1 MYLLLDI
8 SRALRTPG
16 EEIPFQHRDAI
27 PPQEIFGETVTFSDV
42 ILAGSYSVADES
54 LHIWGRMTALA
65 HGHCAGCL
73 KPVDYPVNVEF
84 DEFFTRQTRYT
95 QKEETP
101 DEEERLM
108 YEGSKV
114 ELSHL
119 AMTLAVLDL
128 PMRFECGEDCPALAG
143 IPSEDDDTPQT
154 HACQKDMPDQHPFS
168 ALQQLLTKD
177 QEV

>member
-1 MYLLLDI
+1 MLLDI

-27 PPQEIFGETVTFSDV
+27 PPQDIFGETVTFDDV
-42 ILAGSYSVADES
+42 ILTGHYSVADES
-54 LHIWGRMTALA
+54 LRIRGTLTATA
-65 HGHCAGCL
+65 HGHCAWCL
-73 KPVDYPVNVEF
+73 EPVDYPVEVPF
-84 DEFFTRQTRYT
+84 DEAFTRINKYTR
-95 QKEETP
+95 KEETP

-128 PMRFECGEDCPALAG
+128 PIRFECGEGCPAQAG
-143 IPSEDDDTPQT
+143 LPSDDTPYLSD
-154 HACQKDMPDQHPFS
+154 CQKDMPDQHPFS

>member
-1 MYLLLDI
+1 MLLDV
-8 SRALRTPG
+8 SRAMRQPG
-16 EEIPFQHRDAI
+16 EAIPFEHHDEI
-27 PPQEIFGETVTFSDV
+27 PPQEIFGETVTFDDV
-42 ILAGSYSVADES
+42 LLTGHFSGAEDN
-54 LHIWGRMTALA
+54 LRLWGTLTCTA

-114 ELSHL
+114 ELSNL

-128 PMRFECGEDCPALAG
+128 PIRFECGDGCPAL
-143 IPSEDDDTPQT
+143 PDDTPSLR
-154 HACQKDMPDQHPFS
+154 ASQKDMPDQHPFS

>member
-1 MYLLLDI
+1 MLLDI
-8 SRALRTPG
+8 SRALRAPG
-16 EEIPFQHRDAI
+16 EEIPFLHRDAI
-27 PPQEIFGETVTFSDV
+27 PTQEILGETVSFSDV
-42 ILAGSYSVADES
+42 LLAGHFSLTGES
-54 LHIWGRMTALA
+54 LRLWGELTATA

-73 KPVDYPVNVEF
+73 RPVDYAVRVPF
-84 DEFFTRQTRYT
+84 DEIFTRMTRFT
-95 QKEETP
+95 PREEDVP
-101 DEEERLM
+101 GEEERWL

-119 AMTLAVLDL
+119 SMTLAVLDL
-128 PMRFECGEDCPALAG
+128 PMRFECGPDCPVLG
-143 IPSEDDDTPQT
+143 RIPSDQDSQNS

>member
-1 MYLLLDI
+1 MDY
-8 SRALRTPG
+8 
-16 EEIPFQHRDAI
+16 Q
-27 PPQEIFGETVTFSDV
+27 VDV
-42 ILAGSYSVADES
+42 
-54 LHIWGRMTALA
+54 
-65 HGHCAGCL
+65 
-73 KPVDYPVNVEF
+73 PF
-84 DEFFTRQTRYT
+84 DELFTRVTRYT
-95 QKEETP
+95 RPEE
-101 DEEERLM
+101 DDGEEERWF

-128 PMRFECGEDCPALAG
+128 PIRFSCGPDCPVLG
-143 IPSEDDDTPQT
+143 QMPSDEDSPST

>member
-16 EEIPFQHRDAI
+16 EEIPFQHCDEI
-27 PPQEIFGETVTFSDV
+27 PPQEIFGETVTFDDV
-42 ILAGSYSVADES
+42 LLQGYLSAADDS
-54 LHIWGRMTALA
+54 LRIRGTMTAVA
-65 HGHCAGCL
+65 HAHCAMCL
-73 KPVDYPVNVEF
+73 RPVDYPVEVPF
-84 DEFFTRQTRYT
+84 DEVFTRQTRFSRAD
-95 QKEETP
+95 EASP

-119 AMTLAVLDL
+119 AMTLAVLEL
-128 PMRFECGEDCPALAG
+128 PIRFECGEDCPARAAIL
-143 IPSEDDDTPQT
+143 PDDTPSSR
-154 HACQKDMPDQHPFS
+154 ASQKDLPDQHPFS

>member
-1 MYLLLDI
+1 MLLDI
-8 SRALRTPG
+8 SRALRAPR
-16 EEIPFQHRDAI
+16 EEIPFLHRDAI
-27 PPQEIFGETVTFSDV
+27 SPQEIFGETVTFSDV
-42 ILAGSYSVADES
+42 LLTGHFSVAGDS
-54 LHIWGRMTALA
+54 LRIWGTLTGTA

-73 KPVDYPVNVEF
+73 KPVDYPMEIPF
-84 DEFFTRQTRYT
+84 DEIFTRQTRYT
-95 QKEETP
+95 QQEETL
-101 DEEERLM
+101 DEEERWM
-108 YEGSKV
+108 YEGSKA

-128 PMRFECGEDCPALAG
+128 PIRFECGEDCPALAEL
-143 IPSEDDDTPQT
+143 PSEDSLTT

>member
-8 SRALRTPG
+8 SRALRAPG
-16 EEIPFQHRDAI
+16 EDFPFLHRDVI
-27 PPQEIFGETVTFSDV
+27 PPQEIFGETVTFDDV
-42 ILAGSYSVADES
+42 LLKGHYSMAGES
-54 LHIWGRMTALA
+54 LHIQGTLTALA
-65 HGHCAGCL
+65 HGTCAGCL
-73 KPVDYPVNVEF
+73 KPVDYPVEVPF
-84 DEFFTRQTRYT
+84 DEIFTRQSRYPRE
-95 QKEETP
+95 EETP
-101 DEEERLM
+101 DAEERLM
-108 YEGSKV
+108 FEGSKV

-128 PMRFECGEDCPALAG
+128 PMRFECGEDCPALAALR
-143 IPSEDDDTPQT
+143 PQDSLST

>member
-1 MYLLLDI
+1 MLLDV
-8 SRALRTPG
+8 SRAMRAPG
-16 EEIPFQHRDAI
+16 EAIPFEHRDEI
-27 PPQEIFGETVTFSDV
+27 PPQEIFGDTVTFDGVLLTGHFSGAEDH
-42 ILAGSYSVADES
+42 LR
-54 LHIWGRMTALA
+54 IWGTLSCTA

-73 KPVDYPVNVEF
+73 KKVDYPVEVPF
-84 DEFFTRQTRYT
+84 DETFTRQTRFSR
-95 QKEETP
+95 QEEELTP
-101 DEEERLM
+101 DGEEKWM

-119 AMTLAVLDL
+119 CMTLAVLDL
-128 PMRFECGEDCPALAG
+128 PIRFECANPCPALAEL
-143 IPSEDDDTPQT
+143 PSEETPSS

>member
-1 MYLLLDI
+1 LLLDV
-8 SRALRTPG
+8 SRALRAPG
-16 EEIPFQHRDAI
+16 EEIPLLHRDAI

-42 ILAGSYSVADES
+42 LLTGHYSAVDET
-54 LHIWGRMTALA
+54 LHIRGVLTAVA

-73 KPVDYPVNVEF
+73 RQVDYPLEVPF
-84 DEFFTRQTRYT
+84 DETFIRQTRYT
-95 QKEETP
+95 VQDEIP
-101 DEEERLM
+101 GDEERWM
-108 YEGSKV
+108 YEGSKA

-119 AMTLAVLDL
+119 TMTLAVLNL
-128 PMRFECGEDCPALAG
+128 PIRFECGEDCPALSAL
-143 IPSEDDDTPQT
+143 PSEDSLTT

>member
-1 MYLLLDI
+1 MLLNV
-8 SRALRTPG
+8 SRALTAPG
-16 EEIPFQHRDAI
+16 EEIPFLHRDEI

-42 ILAGSYSVADES
+42 LLTGHYAMVGES
-54 LHIWGRMTALA
+54 LRLEGKLTAVA

-73 KPVDYPVNVEF
+73 KPVDDPLEVPF
-84 DEFFTRQTRYT
+84 DEIFTHVERYAH
-95 QKEETP
+95 TP
-101 DEEERLM
+101 EKAPEDEDERLVF
-108 YEGSKV
+108 EGNSV

-119 AMTLAVLDL
+119 ALTLAVLEL
-128 PMRFECGEDCPALAG
+128 PMRFTCGESCPALGALQ
-143 IPSEDDDTPQT
+143 PDDSQDS

>member
-1 MYLLLDI
+1 MLLDI
-8 SRALRTPG
+8 SRALRAPG
-16 EEIPFQHRDAI
+16 EEFPFLHRDEI
-27 PPQEIFGETVTFSDV
+27 PPQEILGETVEFSDV
-42 ILAGSYSVADES
+42 LLNGHFS
-54 LHIWGRMTALA
+54 LTGDSLRLFGQLTAVA

-73 KPVDYPVNVEF
+73 APVDYQVNVPF
-84 DEFFTRQTRYT
+84 DEVFTRVTRYT
-95 QKEETP
+95 QQEEISI
-101 DEEERLM
+101 EEEGWL

-119 AMTLAVLDL
+119 AMTLAVLEL
-128 PMRFECGEDCPALAG
+128 PMRFECGEDCPALAAM
-143 IPSEDDDTPQT
+143 PSEEDTLQT